1 MRDAFSDSMRSPMAY
16 STERKHIRSIPE
28 TGNFRRISLL
38 LPSLEEK
45 LMAKQPEA
53 LATFAATARNDGKKP
68 KKIGLNA
75 TPDTK
80 AIPTDSAR
88 KDEAARKVLRE
99 GVLGRDQGADAAID
113 GLPDRTRTNQ
123 GKRAK

>member
-1 MRDAFSDSMRSPMAY
+1 
-16 STERKHIRSIPE
+16 
-28 TGNFRRISLL
+28 
-38 LPSLEEK
+38 
-45 LMAKQPEA
+45 MAKQPEA

-68 KKIGLNA
+68 TKIGLNA

-80 AIPTDSAR
+80 AIPTDSAK

-99 GVLGRDQGADAAID
+99 GVLRRDQGADAAID
-113 GLPDRTRTNQ
+113 DLPDRTGTNQ